1 MDSKEVRRILERYRS
16 AEVDI
21 STAIRRRDHLRNIGG
36 RSASLEAD
44 RISQEIEKNVE
55 FKIAVER
62 ALDRLPPVQRTIVV
76 MKDVEQKPWV
86 KICWKVNYSR
96 TWCIKLHNSALRR
109 LGEIKELDEFVSLED
124 GDPDNL

>member
-1 MDSKEVRRILERYRS
+1 MDCKEVRRILERYRS

-36 RSASLEAD
+36 SSASLEAD
-44 RISQEIEKNVE
+44 RISQEIEKSVE

-62 ALDRLPPVQRTIVV
+62 ALDRLTPVQRTIVV
-76 MKDVEQKPWV
+76 MKDVEKKPWV

-109 LGEIKELDEFVSLED
+109 LGGIKELDEFKSEA

>member
-36 RSASLEAD
+36 SSASLEAD
-44 RISQEIEKNVE
+44 RITQEIEKNVE

-76 MKDVEQKPWV
+76 MKDVEKKPWV

-109 LGEIKELDEFVSLED
+109 LGGIKELDEFKSEV
-124 GDPDNL
+124 GDQENN